1 MQQQNTPNPT
11 YAPLTPPAEPT
22 PTESSPTE
30 PGRRS
35 GHHWLMWLMC
45 VPMLLIVGTLI
56 AIPIIL
62 MRLPADYFD
71 VRTPRPWMENHH
83 PILRVIGHVV
93 KNVVGAIF
101 LFAGFLML
109 FLPGQGVLTMLIG
122 LSLIEFP
129 GKRRVEAKIVG
140 QSTVL
145 STINAMRAKFDKPPL
160 IIAPD

>member
-1 MQQQNTPNPT
+1 MGEL
-11 YAPLTPPAEPT
+11 LTQIESFVPAK
-22 PTESSPTE
+22 
-30 PGRRS
+30 
-35 GHHWLMWLMC
+35 
-45 VPMLLIVGTLI
+45 LLIWFAVSSGVMFVGTLI

-71 VRTPRPWMENHH
+71 IRKPRPWMENHH
-83 PILRVIGHVV
+83 PILRLVGHIV

-129 GKRRVEAKIVG
+129 GKRRLEAKIVG

-160 IIAPD
+160 IIAPE